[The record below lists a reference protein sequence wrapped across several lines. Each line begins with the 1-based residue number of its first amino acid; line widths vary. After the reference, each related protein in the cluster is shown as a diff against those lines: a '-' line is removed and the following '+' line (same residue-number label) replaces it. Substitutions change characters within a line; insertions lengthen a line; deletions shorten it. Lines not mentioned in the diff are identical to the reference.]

1 MFRPACSVCLCSLL
15 SAGHGL
21 WLDREQQLCL
31 ILWKKLDAWAQ
42 TVYEWAR
49 GAGME
54 DSVMTVDELSS
65 SDETRG
71 TGHYLSRSL
80 TMVPAAPGASVC
92 CTIHSTAANT
102 CL

>member
-1 MFRPACSVCLCSLL
+1 MFCPACKICPCSWL

-31 ILWKKLDAWAQ
+31 ILWKTLDSWAQ
-42 TVYEWAR
+42 TIYEWAR

-65 SDETRG
+65 SDETRS
-71 TGHYLSRSL
+71 TGS
-80 TMVPAAPGASVC
+80 
-92 CTIHSTAANT
+92 
-102 CL
+102 